1 MQEVKKTDNKNTN
14 KEMSKCKDCHKEVV
28 CDNPQF
34 AECVIYEG
42 FVSPN
47 SPLEG
52 KCALNVR
59 MVLEDLY
66 SVYGSEGHQYFAGE
80 GLELN
85 GNTFSVLFGTIQ
97 GTVMEG
103 NWRPTWNDVTGKPQI
118 PEQVNIIGGDNVTV
132 TGSYP
137 NIVINA
143 EVPSSSISLTGGD
156 NISITSVGENYTI
169 TYVPYN
175 FNTGDVQGTTTLNIQ
190 QGVVSNSKLS
200 NMPSNTLKGRV
211 GSSGEPM
218 DLTPQQVKD
227 VVGLNQ
233 QTLVTTSA
241 QTQYTVT
248 LDRELTTG
256 VFLARETKE
265 VTIPDGQFEGQY
277 VHTSAAQS
285 AGVTLYGKF
294 IDWTQGNTNV
304 TTFLTFT
311 DRADLFWSVSRG
323 AWLTTKS

>member
-1 MQEVKKTDNKNTN
+1 
-14 KEMSKCKDCHKEVV
+14 MSKCKDCHKEVI
-28 CDNPQF
+28 CDDPQF

-52 KCALNVR
+52 ECALNVK

-66 SVYGSEGHQYFAGE
+66 RVYGSEGYQYFAGD

-85 GNTFSVLFGTIQ
+85 GNTFSVTFGTTQ
-97 GTVMEG
+97 GTAMEG
-103 NWRPTWNDVTGKPQI
+103 SWRPTWGDIINRPNI

-143 EVPSSSISLTGGD
+143 DTNAERINIVGGT
-156 NISITSVGENYTI
+156 NVTVSGVYPNYTI
-169 TYVPYN
+169 SATYTPTTH
-175 FNTGDVQGTTTLNIQ
+175 TGDVTGTTNLTITNGAVTNQ
-190 QGVVSNSKLS
+190 KLA
-200 NMPSNTLKGRV
+200 NMPANTIKGRQ
-211 GSSGEPM
+211 GSSGAPQ
-218 DLTPQQVKD
+218 DLTAQQVKD

-241 QTQYTVT
+241 QTQYTVV

-256 VFLARETKE
+256 VFIARETKE

-277 VHTSAAQS
+277 IHISAAHS
-285 AGVTLYGKF
+285 SGVTLYGKF
-294 IDWTQGNTNV
+294 IDWLQGNTNV
-304 TTFLTFT
+304 TTFLSFP
-311 DRADLFWSVSRG
+311 DRADLFWSVSRE
-323 AWLTTKS
+323 AWLATKS

>member
-1 MQEVKKTDNKNTN
+1 
-14 KEMSKCKDCHKEVV
+14 MSKCKDCHKEVI
-28 CDNPQF
+28 CDDPQF

-47 SPLEG
+47 SPLDGE
-52 KCALNVR
+52 CALNVK

-85 GNTFSVLFGTIQ
+85 ENTFSVTFGTTQ

-132 TGSYP
+132 TGNYP
-137 NIVINA
+137 NITINA
-143 EVPSSSISLTGGD
+143 EVPSSSVTLTGGD
-156 NISITSVGENYTI
+156 NINITGNGENYTI

-175 FNTGDVQGTTTLNIQ
+175 FNTGDVQGTTSLNIQ
-190 QGVVSNSKLS
+190 PSAVSNQKLS
-200 NMPSNTLKGRV
+200 DMPSNTLKGRV
-211 GSSGEPM
+211 GSNGEPM

-241 QTQYTVT
+241 QTQYTVI
-248 LDRELTTG
+248 LNRELTTG
-256 VFLARETKE
+256 VFVARETKD

-277 VHTSAAQS
+277 THISSAQGTGAS
-285 AGVTLYGKF
+285 LAGKF

-304 TTFLTFT
+304 TTSLYFT
-311 DRADLFWSVSRG
+311 ARADLFWSVSRE
-323 AWLTTKS
+323 AWLVTKS

>member
-1 MQEVKKTDNKNTN
+1 
-14 KEMSKCKDCHKEVV
+14 MSKCKDCHKEVI
-28 CDNPQF
+28 CDDPQF

-52 KCALNVR
+52 ECALNVK

-66 SVYGSEGHQYFAGE
+66 SVYGSEGYQYFAGE
-80 GLELN
+80 GLELK

-103 NWRPTWNDVTGKPQI
+103 SWRPTWNDVIGKPQI

-132 TGSYP
+132 TGNYP

-143 EVPSSSISLTGGD
+143 DTNTERVNIVGGT
-156 NISITSVGENYTI
+156 NVTVSGAYPNYTI
-169 TYVPYN
+169 SATYTPTTH
-175 FNTGDVQGTTTLNIQ
+175 TGDVTGTTNLTIT
-190 QGVVSNSKLS
+190 NSAVTNQKLA
-200 NMPSNTLKGRV
+200 NMPANTIKGRV

-233 QTLVTTSA
+233 QTLVTTPA

-248 LDRELTTG
+248 LNRELTTG
-256 VFLARETKE
+256 VFIARETKE

-277 VHTSAAQS
+277 VHLSSSQS
-285 AGVTLYGKF
+285 VAVSLSGKF

-304 TTFLTFT
+304 TTSLTFNE
-311 DRADLFWSVSRG
+311 RADLFWSVSRG
-323 AWLTTKS
+323 AWLVTKS